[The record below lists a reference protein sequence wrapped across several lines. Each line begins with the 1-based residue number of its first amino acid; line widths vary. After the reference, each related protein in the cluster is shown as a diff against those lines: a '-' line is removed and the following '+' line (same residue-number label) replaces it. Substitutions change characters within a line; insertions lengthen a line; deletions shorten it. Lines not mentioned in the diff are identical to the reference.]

1 MHRNIRPPAPQRGVA
16 TVLILL
22 LVGLSLSA
30 AALGTAHYI
39 RSQQKQDIATHA
51 QTQAQM
57 KAWTGAELVR
67 QYLQKLQT
75 DNQLSAFYA
84 SWSSPLTQE
93 QEQKQKQKQKQ
104 ELELKLEGEGVTD
117 AILANI
123 TAIDAAAGTVTA
135 RITGITAPASPAE
148 ARAVLEVVYA
158 TGTGS
163 GTAPSQCA
171 APVRSSNVLRGDVS
185 ITGGQT
191 SFTSGESYTDLAI
204 DGGLT
209 IQSASQ
215 AIISGCTKGDITLSG
230 GGIDANATLSSQNGT
245 IRITSMAQPTNA
257 TLWARAISIGN
268 TGSASYNAL
277 KAGAY
282 QSNVV
287 AAGNVI
293 VGTAYAGGR
302 LLSATAGPSVP
313 WTTGT
318 VVPWQTGSL
327 LVTLGDGGEYLVD
340 MAQATIDPATGAVSG
355 ARAAAQKVNAS
366 GSAELPDSFTLRA
379 TAVAGGGIDLY
390 TLSVQQI
397 WGYDVTIQGW
407 NGTYRQVWPAGNFKV
422 VTGTITDLQG
432 GGYLWAT
439 NAGSP
444 TSNFPTIVNG
454 GPIADR
460 IYYGASKTQLA
471 THAKVQS
478 SVAGTS
484 PGLPGA
490 PFCDTRSDTFDA
502 AAFRSSANYIFEFDT
517 SGKPRLTI
525 QHMKAS
531 NGTSIDRANI
541 DLTAVDPA
549 PATALGAMTL
559 RRING
564 VDFLGCGN
572 QSPSNPSSDALAC
585 LRSAT
590 PANGWRLNGITKFP
604 PGIALFIGAV
614 TIDGVDS
621 SSQGTLYNTLLSTG
635 GVTLTSSGH
644 GPLVAPNFASPLTP
658 VCDGSFYPANLC
670 NKDTTPSSLVK
681 WTDAEGQEHA
691 GLPLANLAIGTNKQL
706 SAKSWSIT
714 GNVLL
719 GEGIS
724 IGGDT
729 VNIAGSLTVGANVR
743 SATTITQG
751 GLKTNTTRLTQDQG
765 YLPLPSGN
773 CTPTATPHAITM
785 KWSRY
790 L

>member
-1 MHRNIRPPAPQRGVA
+1 MLRPARPLAPPRGIA
-16 TVLILL
+16 TVLILI
-22 LVGLSLSA
+22 LVGLALSA
-30 AALGTAHYI
+30 AVLGTAYYV
-39 RSQQKQDIATHA
+39 RSQQQLDVAAHA

-67 QYLQKLQT
+67 QYLQQLQDSGKLAALYAKT
-75 DNQLSAFYA
+75 LPFDLTLS
-84 SWSSPLTQE
+84 
-93 QEQKQKQKQKQ
+93 
-104 ELELKLEGEGVTD
+104 GDGVTS
-117 AILANI
+117 AVLARV
-123 TAIDAAAGTVTA
+123 TALDSTAGTVTA
-135 RITGITAPASPAE
+135 RLTGITVPDSPAE

-158 TGTGS
+158 AGTGS
-163 GTAPSQCA
+163 STAPSQCS
-171 APVRSSNVLRGDVS
+171 APVRASTVLRGDVS

-191 SFTSGESYTDLAI
+191 SFTSGSSYTDLAI

-245 IRITSMAQPTNA
+245 ISITSIAQPTNA

-293 VGTAYAGGR
+293 VGTAYAGGD

-318 VVPWQTGSL
+318 VLPRRPGSL

-340 MAQATIDPATGAVSG
+340 MAQATIDTATGTVSG

-366 GSAELPDSFTLRA
+366 GSAELPDSFTLSA

-390 TLSVQQI
+390 ELSVQQI
-397 WGYDVTIQGW
+397 WGNHITMQGYG
-407 NGTYRQVWPAGNFKV
+407 GTYGQVWPAGHLQV
-422 VTGTITDLQG
+422 VNPTITNLLG
-432 GGYLWAT
+432 GGDLWAKQ
-439 NAGSP
+439 AGGYPGCFNCPSF
-444 TSNFPTIVNG
+444 TSGGG
-454 GPIADR
+454 GPIAGNF
-460 IYYGASKTQLA
+460 YFGNSKTLLSNPPN
-471 THAKVQS
+471 VQPS
-478 SVAGTS
+478 QAGTS

-490 PFCDTRSDTFDA
+490 PFCDTRTDTFDA
-502 AAFRSSANYIFEFDT
+502 ASFRSSANYIFEFDT

-525 QHMKAS
+525 QHMKDS
-531 NGTSIDRANI
+531 NGISIDRANI

-572 QSPSNPSSDALAC
+572 QSPSNPYSDALAC

-621 SSQGTLYNTLLSTG
+621 TSQGTLYNTLLSTG
-635 GVTLTSSGH
+635 GVTLTGSGH

-670 NKDTTPSSLVK
+670 NKATTPSSLVK
-681 WTDAEGQEHA
+681 WTDAQGQEHA

-706 SAKSWSIT
+706 NANSWDTPNGIT

-724 IGGDT
+724 TGGAT
-729 VNIAGSLTVGANVR
+729 LYIAGSLTVGANVR
-743 SATTITQG
+743 SNTTITQG
-751 GLKTNTTRLTQDQG
+751 GLKMDTTRLTPDQG
-765 YLPLPSGN
+765 YLPSGN
-773 CTPTATPHAITM
+773 CTTTATPQPPIAM